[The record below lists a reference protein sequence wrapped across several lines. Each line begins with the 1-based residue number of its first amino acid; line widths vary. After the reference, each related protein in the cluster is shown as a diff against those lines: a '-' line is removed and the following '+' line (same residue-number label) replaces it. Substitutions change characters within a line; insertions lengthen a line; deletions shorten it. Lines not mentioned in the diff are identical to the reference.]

1 MLKRK
6 QWILIHIIL
15 AGLFLPFFF
24 VLPLSGSL
32 ILLDEEGS
40 VTKTF
45 DFKIQSEFTNNENQI
60 RKILNDQGRNFDF
73 EYIRTRGN
81 KMVLRPATRMHYE
94 VESEEG
100 FLKFYKVEP
109 SFLRILKELH
119 FGHGPQILRTLQ
131 MVFGFAFTLVT
142 ISGLVLMFGLK
153 KMLPLFF
160 ASVGIGALLFFA
172 LLFI

>member
-24 VLPLSGSL
+24 VLPLSGSF

-40 VTKTF
+40 VTKTL
-45 DFKIQSEFTNNENQI
+45 DFEVQSQFTNDESKI
-60 RKILNDQGRNFDF
+60 RKMLKDQGRDFDF
-73 EYIRTRGN
+73 EYIRTRGK

-100 FLKFYKVEP
+100 LLKFYKVDP

-142 ISGLVLMFGLK
+142 LSGLVLMLGLK
-153 KMLPLFF
+153 KMIPPFIISFILGVSIFF
-160 ASVGIGALLFFA
+160 SFLLN
-172 LLFI
+172 

>member
-6 QWILIHIIL
+6 QWLTIHILL

-24 VLPLSGSL
+24 VLPLSGSF

-40 VTKTF
+40 VTKTL
-45 DFKIQSEFTNNENQI
+45 DFEVQSQFTNDESTI
-60 RKILNDQGRNFDF
+60 RKMLKDQGRNFDF

-81 KMVLRPATRMHYE
+81 KMILRPATRMHYE

-100 FLKFYKVEP
+100 LLKFYKVDP

-153 KMLPLFF
+153 KLLPLFF
-160 ASVGIGALLFFA
+160 AGLGLGTLVFFSLL
-172 LLFI
+172 LI